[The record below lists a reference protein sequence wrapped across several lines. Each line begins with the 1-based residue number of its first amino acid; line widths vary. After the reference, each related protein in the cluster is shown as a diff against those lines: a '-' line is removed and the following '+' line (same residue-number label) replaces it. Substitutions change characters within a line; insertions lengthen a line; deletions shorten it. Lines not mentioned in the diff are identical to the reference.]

1 MPTGTRL
8 ITTPL
13 RRSTSSC
20 AESEIEID
28 QLTGRRLSSFRG
40 TQPRTPLGSA
50 VEMTATQLPRVRAI
64 PTVCSEPYSVRAL
77 TVASAAPPGRRRRTS
92 ESARGVA
99 AKNGSTGR
107 TVGLATALAVATS
120 ATASTARK
128 GRMRPRSAAIP
139 RCGSLLRGTGSAEG
153 ASSCLRCLAV
163 LELLWHP
170 DAVAFAFS
178 REGPATGDDEL
189 DVLGD
194 TYRGRFL
201 GADELARFE
210 PDEPLADSARAVL
223 HVRELA
229 RRAVSEGLVFPQAA
243 EIGGEWFAFW
253 GATLEAEIEQTLTR
267 IAAASPPVIADYFH
281 GDRVATVNDLYPRL
295 VDRIARD
302 RLVDAGVRLGSAR
315 PFGRNRAVEAFL
327 HGLTSP

>member
-13 RRSTSSC
+13 RLSTSSC

-40 TQPRTPLGSA
+40 TQPRTPLGRA

-64 PTVCSEPYSVRAL
+64 PTVCGEPYSVRAL

-92 ESARGVA
+92 ESV
-99 AKNGSTGR
+99 
-107 TVGLATALAVATS
+107 
-120 ATASTARK
+120 
-128 GRMRPRSAAIP
+128 
-139 RCGSLLRGTGSAEG
+139 
-153 ASSCLRCLAV
+153 
-163 LELLWHP
+163 
-170 DAVAFAFS
+170 
-178 REGPATGDDEL
+178 L
-189 DVLGD
+189 DVLGEP
-194 TYRGRFL
+194 YRGGFL
-201 GADELARFE
+201 GTDELARWQQA
-210 PDEPLADSARAVL
+210 EPLADSARAVL

-267 IAAASPPVIADYFH
+267 IAPASPPGIPALFH
-281 GDRVATVNDLYPRL
+281 GDPVATGNGPNPRL
-295 VDRIARD
+295 A
-302 RLVDAGVRLGSAR
+302 
-315 PFGRNRAVEAFL
+315 
-327 HGLTSP
+327 H

>member
-1 MPTGTRL
+1 
-8 ITTPL
+8 
-13 RRSTSSC
+13 
-20 AESEIEID
+20 
-28 QLTGRRLSSFRG
+28 
-40 TQPRTPLGSA
+40 
-50 VEMTATQLPRVRAI
+50 
-64 PTVCSEPYSVRAL
+64 
-77 TVASAAPPGRRRRTS
+77 
-92 ESARGVA
+92 
-99 AKNGSTGR
+99 
-107 TVGLATALAVATS
+107 
-120 ATASTARK
+120 
-128 GRMRPRSAAIP
+128 
-139 RCGSLLRGTGSAEG
+139 
-153 ASSCLRCLAV
+153 LAV

-178 REGPATGDDEL
+178 REGSATGDDEL

-253 GATLEAEIEQTLTR
+253 GATLEAEIEQALTR

-302 RLVDAGVRLGSAR
+302 RLVEAGVRLGSAR

-327 HGLTSP
+327 HGL